1 MTHSLLFLLKRL
13 IRLRIYRKAKRYGRQ
28 SSLLWFSNICV
39 AVLLLKLNKV
49 VQQFFTFPMLSFCD
63 VENLPVLNM
72 GVLQVPSNLMLS
84 ILTAS
89 KTYTY
94 GFGSLQRCSAYFK

>member
-1 MTHSLLFLLKRL
+1 MEVEQDRSTVFAL
-13 IRLRIYRKAKRYGRQ
+13 A
-28 SSLLWFSNICV
+28 
-39 AVLLLKLNKV
+39 
-49 VQQFFTFPMLSFCD
+49 MLSFHY
-63 VENLPVLNM
+63 VENLAALNI
-72 GVLQVPSNLMLS
+72 GVLRVPSNLMLS